1 MVATNPFAL
10 GFENSCYVWYP
21 LTQVISGFFLDP
33 EDDTMSPAKATRFPA
48 KKDAD
53 TISCRAERPW
63 ITLKMPSK
71 SWDCL
76 VARYHLDNF
85 LESAR
90 CLSGRSSAFISRA
103 CLLGKP
109 PMPGRMAHLNGHRRL
124 YGPCQCHRSKAG
136 KVIRLVERL
145 TDAKVI

>member
-21 LTQVISGFFLDP
+21 TQVISGFFLDP
-33 EDDTMSPAKATRFPA
+33 EDDTMSPAKATR
-48 KKDAD
+48 
-53 TISCRAERPW
+53 ISCRAERPW

-85 LESAR
+85 LGVCCQVPIGPFLSVYFEGMSVREASNAWKNGPPKRPPAALRPMSVPQKQGRESDQI
-90 CLSGRSSAFISRA
+90 GGEI
-103 CLLGKP
+103 
-109 PMPGRMAHLNGHRRL
+109 
-124 YGPCQCHRSKAG
+124 
-136 KVIRLVERL
+136 
-145 TDAKVI
+145 D